1 MQLMQVTQEI
11 QRSTFNICTSNTSD
25 TSNLEIQVIQATV
38 DIQVM
43 SYTSNTRN
51 TTDINKIG
59 KMRLAFSTNFAS
71 EVMIDISKS

>member
-11 QRSTFNICTSNTSD
+11 QRSAINNCASYTSD
-25 TSNLEIQVIQATV
+25 TSNLEIQVIQATI
-38 DIQVM
+38 DIQVV

-51 TTDINKIG
+51 TTDINK
-59 KMRLAFSTNFAS
+59 MTLAFSTNFAS

>member
-1 MQLMQVTQEI
+1 MQLMQVKQEI
-11 QRSTFNICTSNTSD
+11 QRSAINSCTSKTSD

-51 TTDINKIG
+51 TTDINK
-59 KMRLAFSTNFAS
+59 MRLAFSTNFAS